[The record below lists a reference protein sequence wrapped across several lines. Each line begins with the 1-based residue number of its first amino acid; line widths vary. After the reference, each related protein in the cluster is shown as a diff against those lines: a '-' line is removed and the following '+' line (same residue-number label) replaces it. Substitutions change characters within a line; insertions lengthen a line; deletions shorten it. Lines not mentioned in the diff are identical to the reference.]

1 MVVSGFGGRW
11 SEVETKGK
19 KAAYEA
25 TTKVQRPEL
34 KQCQWKKR
42 EGDSFVRKN
51 IAVFVT
57 RQVEGG

>member
-1 MVVSGFGGRW
+1 MVERRFGGRW
-11 SEVETKGK
+11 SEAKTKGK

-42 EGDSFVRKN
+42 EGDSLVRKN

-57 RQVEGG
+57 R